1 MHVSFGDIE
10 VRKYD
15 QNLADHPGTT
25 YRPSIG
31 LRYVIVVILVKYS
44 FTSTFLKLLYL
55 ARYLYDKLMLSSNI
69 LSIVIFSSPII
80 IMHVLIHIKHT

>member
-15 QNLADHPGTT
+15 QNLVDHPGTT

-31 LRYVIVVILVKYS
+31 LRYVILVILVKHS
-44 FTSTFLKLLYL
+44 FTFTFLKN
-55 ARYLYDKLMLSSNI
+55 AVFRTLS
-69 LSIVIFSSPII
+69 VW
-80 IMHVLIHIKHT
+80 